1 MRWSFALVL
10 ALPGCLPDFGARM
23 QALTP
28 QPSVPTLCTDCRPHH
43 PVAKVASKSEAPWH
57 GPTIASTTHWL
68 GEPLQGINPFL
79 LPDEPSIHGLI
90 FTQVHAALFDLEPEY
105 RAVWA
110 RVAASTGAVAVE
122 AAKPSLEA
130 LAPLYATYLDS
141 LAPSAVLDPV
151 EAWVDVETV
160 RATEF
165 AKLRLRA
172 AERALLAAEV
182 SLDGWCKTRVA
193 ERLPSIYQGFQDV
206 TFLVERAFTKQLAEG
221 IRKDLVRTLPA
232 ALVDD
237 VTTRARARVLA
248 ATRKVK
254 PKPTP

>member
-1 MRWSFALVL
+1 MRWWFALVL

-28 QPSVPTLCTDCRPHH
+28 RPWVPTLCTDCRPHR
-43 PVAKVASKSEAPWH
+43 PVAEVASKSEAPWQ

-68 GEPLQGINPFL
+68 GEPLEGMNPFI
-79 LPDEPSIHGLI
+79 LPDEPSLHGLI

-110 RVAASTGAVAVE
+110 RVEASTGAVAVE

-130 LAPLYATYLDS
+130 LGPLYATYLDS

-151 EAWVDVETV
+151 ETWADVETL

-165 AKLRLRA
+165 TKLRPRA

-193 ERLPSIYQGFQDV
+193 ERLPSIYQGFKDV
-206 TFLVERAFTKQLAEG
+206 TFLVERVFTKQLAEG